1 MKAIIK
7 RKILVLLPI
16 KKNQACETL
25 SFKELENHFDPLS
38 VDVVVASLSEGPE
51 AIETKYGVD
60 MATSCILKEIQK
72 VSTLYDGIIINC
84 ILDPA
89 LESCRHVSKSLVIAP
104 LQSSLAAARL
114 LGENIGILS
123 LVKGILPLLSR
134 LVKEYGYIASVR
146 YVDALSTTDYKAKM
160 IEEAQNMVDS
170 GTDVIILGI
179 TGFIGIAKEIESKVK
194 VPVIDPSVTA
204 FKLLNSLLDMKLMH
218 SKIRYPD
225 CT

>member
-1 MKAIIK
+1 MLK

-25 SFKELENHFDPLS
+25 SYKEIENHFDPLYTE
-38 VDVVVASLSEGPE
+38 VTVASLPDGPE

-60 MATSCILKEIQK
+60 MATSSILKEIQK
-72 VSTLYDGIIINC
+72 VSMLYDGIIINC

-89 LESCRHVSKSLVIAP
+89 LESSRHASKSLVIAP

-114 LGENIGILS
+114 IGENIGILS
-123 LVKGILPLLSR
+123 LVKGILPLLNR
-134 LVKEYGYIASVR
+134 LVKEYGHSASVH
-146 YVDALSTTDYKAKM
+146 YVDALSTPDYKAKM
-160 IEEAQNMVDS
+160 IEEAQSMVDS
-170 GTDVIILGI
+170 GIDVIILGI

-204 FKLLNSLLDMKLMH
+204 FKLLNSLLDMKLTH
-218 SKIRYPD
+218 SKIRNHD
-225 CT
+225 FA